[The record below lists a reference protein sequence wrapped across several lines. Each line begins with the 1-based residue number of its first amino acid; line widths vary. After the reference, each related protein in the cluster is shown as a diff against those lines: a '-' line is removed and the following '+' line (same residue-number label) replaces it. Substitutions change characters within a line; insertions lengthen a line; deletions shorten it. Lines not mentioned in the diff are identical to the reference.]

1 MYLQQENKFF
11 VKNWQEVRT
20 GPVIM
25 SYVESY
31 KMPLIETPSRNSSSP
46 QVSTKEKGKMIV
58 QEEIE
63 EMLKK
68 KVIAPVQNKP
78 KQYVCS
84 ILIALKK
91 YSGF

>member
-31 KMPLIETPSRNSSSP
+31 KIPLIETPSRNSSSP
-46 QVSTKEKGKMIV
+46 QASTKAKGRMIV
-58 QEEIE
+58 PEEIE

-68 KVIAPVQNKP
+68 K
-78 KQYVCS
+78 
-84 ILIALKK
+84 
-91 YSGF
+91 